1 MLEELQKVVSELYA
15 LYGATTQGVKL
26 SQILDELIVEA
37 QKNNQDKQKKR
48 GKGMEVKVSFNRKKL
63 KKWFYKDCRIACGE
77 CPIEGHICDTLASK
91 GHDKYC
97 K

>member
-1 MLEELQKVVSELYA
+1 MLEELQKLVGELYE
-15 LYGATTQGVKL
+15 LYGATAQVVKL

-37 QKNNQDKQKKR
+37 QNYNQDKQRKSKKS
-48 GKGMEVKVSFNRKKL
+48 MEVKVSFDRKKL
-63 KKWFYKDCRIACGE
+63 KKWFYKDCQIACEE

-91 GHDKYC
+91 GHDEYC

>member
-1 MLEELQKVVSELYA
+1 MLDELKILVGELYA
-15 LYGATTQGVKL
+15 LYGATTQVVKL

-37 QKNNQDKQKKR
+37 QKNNQDKQKKG
-48 GKGMEVKVSFNRKKL
+48 GKGMEVKVGFDRKKL

-77 CPIEGHICDTLASK
+77 CPIEGHICDTLVSK
-91 GHDKYC
+91 GRDEYC